1 MKFSVVIPCYN
12 EEASIKNVIS
22 SIPGGID
29 EIVVV
34 DNNSKDRTAEIA
46 KTQGA
51 TVIFEPKKGYG
62 FALKAGFLH
71 AKGDIIVT
79 LDGDSQYPAEK
90 ILEMSNYLEEKRLDF
105 LSGNRFPVKL
115 SSMGIMRWVGNKIF
129 NFIIICLFNLK
140 FKDSQSGMWVFRK
153 VILSH
158 VTLENDDMA
167 LSEEIKIKVALHPL
181 FKFEEYNIPYY
192 PRIGRSKL
200 LPLRHGVK
208 NLSFLFKLKLNHARK
223 SGHISFLDFL

>member
-12 EEASIKNVIS
+12 EEASIKNVIK
-22 SIPGGID
+22 SIPKGID
-29 EIVVV
+29 EIIVV

-46 KTQGA
+46 KAQGA

-71 AKGDIIVT
+71 AKEDIIVT
-79 LDGDSQYPAEK
+79 LDGDSQYPVEK
-90 ILEMSNYLEEKRLDF
+90 ILEMGKYLEEKGLDF

-129 NFIIICLFNLK
+129 NFIINCLFNLK
-140 FKDSQSGMWVFRK
+140 FKDSQSGMWVFRN

-181 FKFEEYNIPYY
+181 LKFEEYSIPYY
-192 PRIGRSKL
+192 SRIGKSKL

-208 NLSFLFKLKLNHARK
+208 NLLFLFKLNHARK
-223 SGHISFLDFL
+223 SGHTSFLDFL